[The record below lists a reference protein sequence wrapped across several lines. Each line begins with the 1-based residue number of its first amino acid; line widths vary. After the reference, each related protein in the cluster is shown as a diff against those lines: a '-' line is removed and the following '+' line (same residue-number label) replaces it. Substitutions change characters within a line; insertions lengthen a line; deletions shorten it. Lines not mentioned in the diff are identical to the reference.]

1 MLNQPGAIKDCG
13 SVCNLLNLC
22 VPCEAYSTNASF
34 LRTKLNDLRFDR
46 KRLKGMSYYHISIVV
61 FDMEIH

>member
-22 VPCEAYSTNASF
+22 VPCEAYYTNASF
-34 LRTKLNDLRFDR
+34 VRTKLNDLRFDR
-46 KRLKGMSYYHISIVV
+46 KRLKG
-61 FDMEIH
+61 